1 MIVILMCCSRRL
13 REGRQFENAAL
24 LYKLR
29 RGIDERLEPVL
40 IEEGTDRNGFLTE
53 IQKYGQVILNKVD
66 V

>member
-1 MIVILMCCSRRL
+1 VRGDNL
-13 REGRQFENAAL
+13 ENAAL

-40 IEEGTDRNGFLTE
+40 IEEGNDRSGFLAE